1 MTNPVS
7 LIVTDVDGCLGRGE
21 GRAYD
26 LDVIQQLAE
35 LNRAARRGEPVP
47 AITLCTG
54 RPGAYVDAV
63 MQMLDGFVPA
73 VFENG
78 AGLYFPEGYR
88 FAWNPIIPRSARKT
102 ILSVRSLLE
111 ESVVDAGIGYF
122 QPGKELALTLF
133 PWPGHTL
140 AEVGAV
146 AEQAFAGRDVPC
158 SVEVGVTS
166 VGIWLDGVDKGAG
179 LRWLADEVGVSL
191 ECMAGIG
198 DDTGD
203 ISFLKLAGFSAAP
216 QNAIPAV
223 KDIVEYVSP
232 LAHGQG
238 VLDIIEQARPRAWAA
253 HQT

>member
-1 MTNPVS
+1 MTCPVTSPIS
-7 LIVTDVDGCLGRGE
+7 LIVTDVDGCIGRGE

-35 LNRAARRGEPVP
+35 MNRAARRGEPVP
-47 AITLCTG
+47 AVTLCTG

-78 AGLYFPEGYR
+78 AGLYFSQGYR
-88 FAWNPIIPRSARKT
+88 FAWNPIIPHSARKT
-102 ILSVRSLLE
+102 ILSVRALLE
-111 ESVVDAGIGYF
+111 ESIVDAGIGYF

-166 VGIWLDGVDKGAG
+166 VGIWLDGVNKGAG
-179 LRWLADEVGVSL
+179 LRWLAEEVGVPL
-191 ECMAGIG
+191 ERIAAIG

-203 ISFLKLAGFSAAP
+203 IPFLNLAGFSAAP
-216 QNAIPAV
+216 RNALPSV
-223 KDIVEYVSP
+223 KAIVDYESP
-232 LAHGQG
+232 LEYGQG
-238 VLDIIEQARPRAWAA
+238 ALDIIEKARARG
-253 HQT
+253 